1 MSTTITAEPWEIF
14 STHFLTKKSNKCKK
28 QIQKFEKVTSRVKM
42 RNQKNHRNLKI
53 IFLKS
58 CIVPSS
64 VNCTLIT

>member
-1 MSTTITAEPWEIF
+1 MSTTITADHGKYFQHIF
-14 STHFLTKKSNKCKK
+14 LQKRAINVKKNTKIRKGK
-28 QIQKFEKVTSRVKM
+28 TSRVKM

-64 VNCTLIT
+64 VNCSLIT